1 MAANERAEASRA
13 DAFRPEASRSAEIQT
28 EDDGCFGDFATMP
41 AMYCQDFSRVE
52 EAGQQR
58 GSVIVAGGTG
68 SRFGSPGGKQLVEI
82 AGRPMLSW
90 TIEAFDRARTISH
103 IVVVCPEE
111 RCAEYHAR
119 AVEPYGFETPI
130 TFADAGMTRQDST
143 HAGLV
148 AAPEGCAY
156 VAIHDGARPLIRP
169 ETIDAAVQALCADA
183 DLDGVVCGQP
193 AIDTLKIADPVGLI
207 DSTPDRSQFWCV
219 QTPQVF
225 RIDALRQAMDFAART
240 GFVGTDDASLVEQAG
255 GLVRCIEA
263 PRDNLKVTVPED
275 LLLVEAIM
283 QMRRN

>member
-1 MAANERAEASRA
+1 
-13 DAFRPEASRSAEIQT
+13 
-28 EDDGCFGDFATMP
+28 MP
-41 AMYCQDFSRVE
+41 AMYCPDFSRVE

-58 GSVIVAGGTG
+58 GSVCAIIVAGGTG
-68 SRFGSPGGKQLVEI
+68 SRFGNPGGKQLVEI

-90 TIEAFDRARTISH
+90 TIEAFDRTHTIGH

-111 RCAEYHAR
+111 RCAEYRAR
-119 AVEPYGFETPI
+119 AVEPCGFETPI

-275 LLLVEAIM
+275 LPLVEAIM